1 MNLHESPNTVHT
13 VRVIEELTKLTSH
26 KNFPFL
32 KVQVNDMESPPLLLI
47 YDRTWV
53 NITYYLIV
61 RSHHE
66 YWNEE
71 RELKYLDIVKNGRA
85 RMLINDKELMSRMTR
100 ETIQDDEESELT
112 VAELHWT
119 EAEREVG
126 VFYRIQGLFNDVFS
140 SFNALADLQG
150 QYVPRLHAH
159 WYLKVHDYEDEML
172 QQPSLLIED
181 VVGFNL
187 VDLFNKAPESAW
199 CDIGDKV
206 LEVVNLIS
214 DRGVLNMWYTLNSF
228 TIHTQTDEDG
238 TVTYIPVM
246 TDLGSCRTRRHEENE
261 EQWRLAKRCVD
272 EEGQLGLQLVTM
284 FEDAGHEYS
293 YRLSFRYHRSK
304 PEMADYRLVKY
315 RPYLNKFSDIGL
327 RTRTREGGYTLD
339 CPYREGSIIELI
351 VTNSVS
357 ISAPTS
363 SKISARVVK
372 LFQPVTIS
380 PVMLVE
386 VEGECRT
393 MILKLFDRRCCPRL
407 RDIFRRDWNEDVED
421 EYKSFIESG
430 EADNFKPYYGPR
442 RRFGESL
449 WSVAQDEKWLYD
461 KCRNLYST
469 EVRAYESLS
478 CIQGRN
484 IPKLF
489 ATVTLKYET
498 CSKNEYQKFFEAPG
512 ILMEYI
518 EGINLMDIFDHL
530 DSSFWVSI
538 VESARSLVG
547 RIWELNFFNDDVH
560 PSHVIVRK
568 VNDHNEPHY
577 EPVMIDF
584 ALGEIRGAEVS
595 DEDWHKAKCYL
606 EEENTIGQM
615 MYKMF
620 RIKGHEWCNNDI
632 RRYFR
637 MILECP
643 SYPVQNKEQYQ

>member
-1 MNLHESPNTVHT
+1 M
-13 VRVIEELTKLTSH
+13 
-26 KNFPFL
+26 
-32 KVQVNDMESPPLLLI
+32 
-47 YDRTWV
+47 
-53 NITYYLIV
+53 
-61 RSHHE
+61 
-66 YWNEE
+66 
-71 RELKYLDIVKNGRA
+71 
-85 RMLINDKELMSRMTR
+85 
-100 ETIQDDEESELT
+100 
-112 VAELHWT
+112 
-119 EAEREVG
+119 
-126 VFYRIQGLFNDVFS
+126 
-140 SFNALADLQG
+140 
-150 QYVPRLHAH
+150 
-159 WYLKVHDYEDEML
+159 
-172 QQPSLLIED
+172 
-181 VVGFNL
+181 
-187 VDLFNKAPESAW
+187 
-199 CDIGDKV
+199 
-206 LEVVNLIS
+206 
-214 DRGVLNMWYTLNSF
+214 
-228 TIHTQTDEDG
+228 
-238 TVTYIPVM
+238 
-246 TDLGSCRTRRHEENE
+246 
-261 EQWRLAKRCVD
+261 
-272 EEGQLGLQLVTM
+272 
-284 FEDAGHEYS
+284 
-293 YRLSFRYHRSK
+293 
-304 PEMADYRLVKY
+304 
-315 RPYLNKFSDIGL
+315 
-327 RTRTREGGYTLD
+327 
-339 CPYREGSIIELI
+339 
-351 VTNSVS
+351 
-357 ISAPTS
+357 
-363 SKISARVVK
+363 
-372 LFQPVTIS
+372 
-380 PVMLVE
+380 
-386 VEGECRT
+386 
-393 MILKLFDRRCCPRL
+393 
-407 RDIFRRDWNEDVED
+407 ED

-568 VNDHNEPHY
+568 VNDHNDPHY

-595 DEDWHKAKCYL
+595 DDDWHKAKCYL
-606 EEENTIGQM
+606 EEENTIGEIM
-615 MYKMF
+615 SKMF
-620 RIKGHEWCNNDI
+620 RIKGNEWCDKDI

>member
-1 MNLHESPNTVHT
+1 
-13 VRVIEELTKLTSH
+13 
-26 KNFPFL
+26 
-32 KVQVNDMESPPLLLI
+32 
-47 YDRTWV
+47 
-53 NITYYLIV
+53 
-61 RSHHE
+61 
-66 YWNEE
+66 
-71 RELKYLDIVKNGRA
+71 
-85 RMLINDKELMSRMTR
+85 
-100 ETIQDDEESELT
+100 
-112 VAELHWT
+112 
-119 EAEREVG
+119 
-126 VFYRIQGLFNDVFS
+126 
-140 SFNALADLQG
+140 
-150 QYVPRLHAH
+150 
-159 WYLKVHDYEDEML
+159 ML
-172 QQPSLLIED
+172 QQPSLLFEN

-187 VDLFNKAPESAW
+187 VDLFDKAPESAW

-214 DRGVLNMWYTLNSF
+214 DRGSLNMWYTLNSF
-228 TIHTQTDEDG
+228 TIRTMTAEVG
-238 TVTYIPVM
+238 TVIYMPVM
-246 TDLGSCRTRRHEENE
+246 TDVNSCRIRRQDETEEK
-261 EQWRLAKRCVD
+261 WRRAKRYVD
-272 EEGQLGLQLVTM
+272 EEGQVGLQLVTM
-284 FEDAGHEYS
+284 FKDAGHEYC
-293 YRLSFRYHRSK
+293 YKPSFRYHRSK
-304 PEMADYRLVKY
+304 PEMADYQLVKY

-327 RTRTREGGYTLD
+327 RSRTREGGYTLD

-386 VEGECRT
+386 VEGECKT

-421 EYKSFIESG
+421 EYKWYVESG

-484 IPKLF
+484 IPNLF
-489 ATVTLKYET
+489 ATVSLKYGT
-498 CSKNEYQKFFEAPG
+498 CSNNEHQHYFEAPG

-518 EGINLMDIFDHL
+518 QGINLMDIFDHL
-530 DSSFWVSI
+530 DSSLWVSI

-643 SYPVQNKEQYQ
+643 SYPGQNKEQ